1 MVNKVILDN
10 CKHGGFNEHE
20 LYGAYK
26 IFFGTLVS
34 EPRLRI
40 INALRGKAMNVSEI
54 VDKIDGEQ
62 TAVSH
67 DLKRLKDCGFVESEI
82 QGKFRYYKLN
92 KKTIGPLMDLIDK
105 HMCKNCVHI
114 LRSKNRKSDGFSKPQ
129 IFNNSRKNLSNKYNG
144 GNKK

>member
-1 MVNKVILDN
+1 MVNKNILQS
-10 CKHGGFNEHE
+10 CHSEGFDEHE

-40 INALRGKAMNVSEI
+40 VNLLRKGPKNVSEI
-54 VDKIDGEQ
+54 VRETDGEQ

-67 DLKRLKDCGFVESEI
+67 DLKRLRDCGFVESEI
-82 QGKFRYYKLN
+82 RGKFRYYKLN
-92 KKTIGPLMDLIDK
+92 KKTISPLMDLIDK
-105 HMCKNCVHI
+105 HMCGNCVHI
-114 LRSKNRKSDGFSKPQ
+114 LRSK
-129 IFNNSRKNLSNKYNG
+129 G

>member
-1 MVNKVILDN
+1 MIDKDILNKHCEKD
-10 CKHGGFNEHE
+10 FNEKE

-40 INALRGKAMNVSEI
+40 LNLLRRGKKNVSEI
-54 VDKIDGEQ
+54 VVETEGEQ

-82 QGKFRYYKLN
+82 KGKFRYYKLN
-92 KKTIGPLMDLIDK
+92 KKTILPLMDLIDK
-105 HMCKNCVHI
+105 HMCGNCVHI
-114 LRSKNRKSDGFSKPQ
+114 LRSNEKGV
-129 IFNNSRKNLSNKYNG
+129 
-144 GNKK
+144 NKK